1 MAPRKKLTREERLE
15 KKRVAERLRYQRI
28 KNYPEKYAQQKE
40 NGKE

>member
-28 KNYPEKYAQQKE
+28 KNNPEKYAQQKE